1 MLSLRESQSIGQ
13 GEACRITCMG
23 TGLRIDEPVRRR
35 PGAAARSLDCGHRR
49 CKPNVLC
56 ADAMQMRCELLGVF
70 PEVPVWIDV

>member
-1 MLSLRESQSIGQ
+1 MD
-13 GEACRITCMG
+13 

-70 PEVPVWIDV
+70 PEVPVWIDVWDAGRALLRTACRDEQLAA